1 MLGWGVRVQALF
13 DLTGKTALVTGGGRG
28 IGRHL
33 AIGLAE
39 AGADVFLASRKPAP
53 CEETAALIRERTGRR
68 AVALEADI
76 SKPDH
81 VEALVDAVLA
91 QTPRLEILVN
101 NAGTTWAAPTLEY
114 PLAGWD
120 RVFDLNVRG
129 LFLLSQRAARHMRDH
144 GGGSII
150 HIGSISAF
158 RGAREEDQPVVAYHA
173 SKGAVLTLT
182 KDLAVKLA
190 PHRIRVNA
198 IAPGPFL
205 TDMMNHIR
213 HHPEKLRAFEAD
225 VPAGRCGG
233 EDDIKGAVVFLAS
246 DAAAFVTGH
255 TLVVD
260 GGVSARG

>member
-1 MLGWGVRVQALF
+1 MALAA
-13 DLTGKTALVTGGGRG
+13 DL
-28 IGRHL
+28 
-33 AIGLAE
+33 
-39 AGADVFLASRKPAP
+39 
-53 CEETAALIRERTGRR
+53 
-68 AVALEADI
+68 
-76 SKPDH
+76 SKPDQ
-81 VEALVDAVLA
+81 VEALVDEVLT

-114 PLAGWD
+114 PLTGWD

-129 LFLLSQRAARHMRDH
+129 LFLLSQRAARHMREQ

-213 HHPEKLRAFEAD
+213 HDPERLRAFETGIP
-225 VPAGRCGG
+225 VRRCGG

-260 GGVSARG
+260 GGMNALG